1 MCLATIKG
9 QVLAQVSKFE
19 SNVAQEIPSEIPLNV
34 GLADLCGEV
43 C

>member
-19 SNVAQEIPSEIPLNV
+19 SHVAKEIPSEIPLNV